1 MRACTATLRRHQL
14 VSVSPTFASEKNF
27 KSLPILLQHQTT
39 HTHTQQQQQQEDK
52 SKKLMTKQTNHTQ
65 KLYTQIPAK
74 NKFLLQLGRRKKKKN
89 KQKFKKQEN
98 QASNPLQILFNKDT
112 QTKAPLPFVS
122 LKTPHIH
129 TTVEHV

>member
-74 NKFLLQLGRRKKKKN
+74 NKFLLQLGRRKKKK
-89 KQKFKKQEN
+89 
-98 QASNPLQILFNKDT
+98 
-112 QTKAPLPFVS
+112 QTK
-122 LKTPHIH
+122 I
-129 TTVEHV
+129 